1 MTTIQKKQI
10 LSQINTLNLNDL
22 ISLIDD
28 GDITLDE
35 MITEGLSSDK
45 IEGIRTHFKSKQQIT
60 VNQSEMISLCNQ
72 IEKGDFNVEKI
83 KNLLISDKL
92 TEADLL
98 KYTSL
103 NQDLIYKI
111 QNFNK
116 MSTDFRSWEDLP
128 ILEQNRTDLYFFGQP
143 GSGKSC
149 ILASIFYYLRE
160 NGMIIN
166 DAHNPQGN
174 IYRNQLTDEI
184 HMGILPDSTQ
194 RDGVNYIPMELR
206 NYSDRSYKHPLNF
219 IEMSGELFDE
229 AYQSGINNNNLA
241 AKNYLDN
248 KNKKLIYFVLDY
260 YMHEKR
266 ANSGGASQSS
276 KMEHIL
282 SLLEQFGSLNNTD
295 GIFIIISKSDL
306 FPQGVDRNEFALD
319 FLKTRYLNFYNN
331 CKELQIK
338 YGFEIKL
345 YPYSIGAVKFQ
356 NLLID
361 FNTIPPSEIIQ
372 DVMNYT
378 FVSRKSW
385 INRFFK

>member
-45 IEGIRTHFKSKQQIT
+45 IEDIRTHFKSKQQIT

-72 IEKGDFNVEKI
+72 IEKGDLNVEKI

-166 DAHNPQGN
+166 DAHNTQGN
-174 IYRNQLTDEI
+174 IYLNQLTYEI
-184 HMGILPDSTQ
+184 HIGILTDSTQ

-206 NYSDRSYKHPLNF
+206 NYTDRSYKHPLNF

-306 FPQGVDRNEFALD
+306 FPEGVDRNEFALD

-338 YGFEIKL
+338 YDFEIKL